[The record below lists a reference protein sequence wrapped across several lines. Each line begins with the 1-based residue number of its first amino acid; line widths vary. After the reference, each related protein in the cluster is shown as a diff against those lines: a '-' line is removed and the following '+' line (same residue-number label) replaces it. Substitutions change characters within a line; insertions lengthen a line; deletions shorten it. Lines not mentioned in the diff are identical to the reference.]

1 MTNSF
6 WEQTYGSFDHWRQY
20 IRSESEDAFN
30 DIWSDA
36 EPLVE
41 YAVNDIKYFQFFIL
55 FPV

>member
-1 MTNSF
+1 MTNSV
-6 WEQTYGSFDHWRQY
+6 WERTYGTFDHWRQY

-41 YAVNDIKYFQFFIL
+41 YAVNDIK
-55 FPV
+55 